1 MKTIALILKLWNSSA
16 APQVAD
22 VDAPA
27 MESPEPAMTDAE
39 AADVEELRASLA
51 SDDDGG
57 PIDLSKPMDVYGW
70 TTSPG
75 GVPKSK

>member
-1 MKTIALILKLWNSSA
+1 MKTVALILKLWNSSA
-16 APQVAD
+16 APQIAD

-27 MESPEPAMTDAE
+27 MEVQLSQADA
-39 AADVEELRASLA
+39 AKVENLRASLA
-51 SDDDGG
+51 SDDDSG

>member
-27 MESPEPAMTDAE
+27 MEVQLS
-39 AADVEELRASLA
+39 AADSAKVENLRASLA

-70 TTSPG
+70 TTAVG